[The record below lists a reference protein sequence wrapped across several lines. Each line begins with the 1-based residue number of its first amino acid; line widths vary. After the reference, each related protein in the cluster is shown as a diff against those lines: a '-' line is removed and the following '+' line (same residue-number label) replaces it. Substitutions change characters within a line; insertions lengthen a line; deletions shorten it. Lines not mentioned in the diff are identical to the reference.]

1 VGWRAVVISMKKN
14 RASISTLQIGGIEV
28 KKAPKS
34 KSRSSSLKS
43 RSQARN
49 TFRTGKN
56 IKKAGLNVDQLNRL
70 SAAIHRD
77 VEADLYDGA
86 AVIVARHGV
95 IGLSEAVGFANRAVN
110 RHLRIDDVFN
120 ILSVSKAFTDVIILS
135 LIERGELALTTR
147 VGDII
152 PELNAKAKET
162 VTVFN
167 LLTHTAGSPQIL
179 FPVEAGLMGNLD
191 VVIKAICPLE
201 LIAVPG
207 KSVSSSPLWGHALLG
222 AIIRRLDVSK
232 RGLRDIFQD
241 ELFGPLKMKDTAMG
255 RRKDLRSRIVP
266 IVAHDPSFGNMS
278 AKEVEEHNQ
287 FITEDAEI
295 PWMGCVST
303 AYDLF
308 RFAEMLRC
316 GGELDGVRILSPASV
331 KQATTIQTGTLANQ
345 YFALV
350 MEEHGIKPPPA
361 NIGLDFQIRGDGVG
375 PNSMGNLTSPG
386 TFGKFGLG
394 GTGFWVDP
402 ERDVT
407 FVFLRSGLL
416 EHLNDTARYQ
426 RISDMAMAAII

>member
-1 VGWRAVVISMKKN
+1 
-14 RASISTLQIGGIEV
+14 V
-28 KKAPKS
+28 KTTPKS
-34 KSRSSSLKS
+34 KSRSSSLRSK
-43 RSQARN
+43 SQARN
-49 TFRTGKN
+49 ASRTGKN
-56 IKKAGLNVDQLNRL
+56 TKKAGLNADQLHRL

-86 AVIVARHGV
+86 AVIMARHGV
-95 IGLSEAVGFANRAVN
+95 IGLYEAIGFANRAAN
-110 RHLRIDDVFN
+110 RLLRINDVFN

-152 PELNAKAKET
+152 PELNAEAKET
-162 VTVFN
+162 VTVFH
-167 LLTHTAGSPQIL
+167 LLTHTAGSPQVF
-179 FPVEAGLMGNLD
+179 FPVEAKLMGNLD
-191 VVIKAICPLE
+191 AVIKAICPME

-207 KSVSSSPLWGHALLG
+207 KSVSYSPLWGHALLG
-222 AIIRRLDVSK
+222 EIIRRLDGSK
-232 RGLRDIFQD
+232 RALRDIFQN
-241 ELFGPLKMKDTAMG
+241 ELFGPLGMKDTAMG
-255 RRKDLRSRIVP
+255 RRKDLSSRIVP

-308 RFAEMLRC
+308 RFAEMLRR

-331 KQATTIQTGTLANQ
+331 KQATTIQTGMLAND
-345 YFALV
+345 YYVSL
-350 MEEHGIKPPPA
+350 MEEKGIKPPPA
-361 NIGLDFQIRGDGVG
+361 NMGLDFQIRGEGIG
-375 PNSMGNLTSPG
+375 PNSMGNLTS
-386 TFGKFGLG
+386 TRTYGKFGLG

-416 EHLNDTARYQ
+416 EHLNDTAGYQ
-426 RISDMAMAAII
+426 RISDMAMAAIL

>member
-1 VGWRAVVISMKKN
+1 MKK
-14 RASISTLQIGGIEV
+14 ASKS
-28 KKAPKS
+28 KPKS
-34 KSRSSSLKS
+34 SPQRSGD
-43 RSQARN
+43 QV
-49 TFRTGKN
+49 RTGESL
-56 IKKAGLNVDQLNRL
+56 KKAGLNIDQVNRL
-70 SAAIHRD
+70 SETIHRD

-86 AVIVARHGV
+86 AIIVARHGV
-95 IGLSEAVGFANRAVN
+95 IGLHKAVGFSNRAAH
-110 RHLRIDDVFN
+110 RFLRIDDVFN

-147 VGDII
+147 VGEIV
-152 PELNAKAKET
+152 PELNARAREI

-167 LLTHTAGSPQIL
+167 LLTHTAGSPQVL
-179 FPVEAGLMGNLD
+179 FPVRAELMGNLD
-191 VVIKAICPLE
+191 AVIKAICPLE
-201 LIAVPG
+201 LIAIPG
-207 KSVSSSPLWGHALLG
+207 KSVSYSPLWGHALLG
-222 AIIRRLDVSK
+222 EIIRRLDGKK
-232 RGLRDIFQD
+232 RALRDIFQN
-241 ELFGPLKMKDTAMG
+241 ELFDPLGMKDTAMG
-255 RRKDLRSRIVP
+255 RRKDLSSRIVP

-278 AKEVEEHNQ
+278 AKEVEEHNR

-308 RFAEMLRC
+308 RFAEMLRR

-331 KQATTIQTGTLANQ
+331 KQATTIQTGTLANDYYAQ
-345 YFALV
+345 V
-350 MEEHGIKPPPA
+350 MEEQGIKPPPA
-361 NIGLDFQIRGDGVG
+361 NIGLDFQIRGEGIG

-386 TFGKFGLG
+386 TYGKFGMG

-416 EHLNDTARYQ
+416 EHLNDAANYQ

>member
-1 VGWRAVVISMKKN
+1 
-14 RASISTLQIGGIEV
+14 V
-28 KKAPKS
+28 KTTPKS
-34 KSRSSSLKS
+34 KPRSSSLRS

-49 TFRTGKN
+49 ASRTGKN
-56 IKKAGLNVDQLNRL
+56 LKKAGLNIDQLHRL
-70 SAAIHRD
+70 SAAINRD

-95 IGLSEAVGFANRAVN
+95 IGLYEAVGFANRAVN
-110 RHLRIDDVFN
+110 RLLRIDDVFN
-120 ILSVSKAFTDVIILS
+120 ILSVSKAFADVIILS

-179 FPVEAGLMGNLD
+179 FPVETGLMGNLD
-191 VVIKAICPLE
+191 AVIKAICPLE

-207 KSVSSSPLWGHALLG
+207 KSVSYSPLWGHALLG
-222 AIIRRLDVSK
+222 EIIRRLDGNK
-232 RGLRDIFQD
+232 RALRDIFRD

-255 RRKDLRSRIVP
+255 RRKDLSSRIIP

-308 RFAEMLRC
+308 RFAEMLRL

-331 KQATTIQTGTLANQ
+331 MQATTIQTGTLANE

-350 MEEHGIKPPPA
+350 MEEHGIRPPPA
-361 NIGLDFQIRGDGVG
+361 NIGLDFQIRGEGIG

-402 ERDVT
+402 ERDVS

-416 EHLNDTARYQ
+416 EHLNDTAKYQ
-426 RISDMAMAAII
+426 RISDMAMAAVI

>member
-1 VGWRAVVISMKKN
+1 
-14 RASISTLQIGGIEV
+14 V
-28 KKAPKS
+28 KRTPKS
-34 KSRSSSLKS
+34 KTQSSSRRS
-43 RSQARN
+43 GSQARN
-49 TFRTGKN
+49 APQTGKS
-56 IKKAGLNVDQLNRL
+56 IKKAGLNGDQLNRL
-70 SAAIHRD
+70 SAAIHGD
-77 VEADLYDGA
+77 VAADLYDGA

-95 IGLSEAVGFANRAVN
+95 IGLYEAVGFGDRAVN
-110 RHLRIDDVFN
+110 RLLRINDVFN

-152 PELNAKAKET
+152 PEFNAKAKET

-167 LLTHTAGSPQIL
+167 LLTHTAGSPQVL

-191 VVIKAICPLE
+191 AVIKAICPLE

-207 KSVSSSPLWGHALLG
+207 KSVCYSPLWGHALLG
-222 AIIRRLDVSK
+222 EIIRRLDGNK
-232 RGLRDIFQD
+232 RALRDIFQD
-241 ELFGPLKMKDTAMG
+241 ELFGPLGMKDTAMG
-255 RRKDLRSRIVP
+255 RRKDLGSRIVP

-316 GGELDGVRILSPASV
+316 GGELDGVRSLSPASV
-331 KQATTIQTGTLANQ
+331 KQATTIQTGTLANE

-350 MEEHGIKPPPA
+350 MEEHGIKLPPA
-361 NIGLDFQIRGDGVG
+361 NIGLDFQIRGEGVG

-386 TFGKFGLG
+386 TYGKFGLG

>member
-1 VGWRAVVISMKKN
+1 
-14 RASISTLQIGGIEV
+14 V
-28 KKAPKS
+28 KTTPKS
-34 KSRSSSLKS
+34 KPRSSSLRS

-49 TFRTGKN
+49 ASRTGKN
-56 IKKAGLNVDQLNRL
+56 IKKAGLNVDQLHRL
-70 SAAIHRD
+70 STAIHRD

-86 AVIVARHGV
+86 VVIVARHGV
-95 IGLSEAVGFANRAVN
+95 IGLYEAVGFANRAMN
-110 RHLRIDDVFN
+110 RLLRIDDVFN

-152 PELNAKAKET
+152 LGLNAKAKET
-162 VTVFN
+162 VTVFS

-179 FPVEAGLMGNLD
+179 FPVETGLMGNLD
-191 VVIKAICPLE
+191 AVIKAICPLE

-207 KSVSSSPLWGHALLG
+207 KSVSYSPLWGHALLG
-222 AIIRRLDVSK
+222 EIIRRLDGNK
-232 RGLRDIFQD
+232 RALRDIFRD

-255 RRKDLRSRIVP
+255 RRKDLNSRIIP

-295 PWMGCVST
+295 PWMGCIST

-308 RFAEMLRC
+308 RFAEMLRR

-331 KQATTIQTGTLANQ
+331 IQATTIQTGTLANE

-350 MEEHGIKPPPA
+350 MEEHGIRPPPA
-361 NIGLDFQIRGDGVG
+361 NIGLDFQIRGEGIG

-386 TFGKFGLG
+386 TYGKFGLG

-402 ERDVT
+402 ERDVS

-416 EHLNDTARYQ
+416 EHLNDTAQYQ
-426 RISDMAMAAII
+426 RISDMAMAAVI

>member
-1 VGWRAVVISMKKN
+1 MKK
-14 RASISTLQIGGIEV
+14 TTE
-28 KKAPKS
+28 S
-34 KSRSSSLKS
+34 KPQS
-43 RSQARN
+43 RSQKPRDRARN
-49 TFRTGKN
+49 ASRTGKN
-56 IKKAGLNVDQLNRL
+56 LKKAGLNIDQLNRL
-70 SAAIHRD
+70 SATIHRD

-95 IGLSEAVGFANRAVN
+95 IGLHEAIGFANRAAN
-110 RHLRIDDVFN
+110 RLLRIDDVFN

-162 VTVFN
+162 VTVFH
-167 LLTHTAGSPQIL
+167 LLTHTAGSPQVL
-179 FPVEAGLMGNLD
+179 FPVEAELMGNLD
-191 VVIKAICPLE
+191 AVIKAICPLE
-201 LIAVPG
+201 LIAIPG
-207 KSVSSSPLWGHALLG
+207 KSVSYSPLWGHALLG
-222 AIIRRLDVSK
+222 EIIRRLDGKK
-232 RGLRDIFQD
+232 RALRDIFQN
-241 ELFGPLKMKDTAMG
+241 ELFGPLGMKDTAMG
-255 RRKDLRSRIVP
+255 RRKDLSSRIVP

-303 AYDLF
+303 VYDLF
-308 RFAEMLRC
+308 RFAEMLRR

-331 KQATTIQTGTLANQ
+331 KQATTIQTGTLANDYYVQ
-345 YFALV
+345 V

-361 NIGLDFQIRGDGVG
+361 NIGLDFQIRGEGVG

-386 TFGKFGLG
+386 TYGKFGLG

-416 EHLNDTARYQ
+416 EHLNDAAKYQ
-426 RISDMAMAAII
+426 RISDMAMAAVI